1 MLCYILHIFSFNSC
15 DWTSGVGR
23 LDLYIIFVSIKCASI
38 NYRTDDGN
46 CQLLA
51 ENTQTATISSSDSQ
65 WRYSDVR
72 PDCAAG
78 CISLLV

>member
-23 LDLYIIFVSIKCASI
+23 LDLYIILQQTSFICASI

-65 WRYSDVR
+65 
-72 PDCAAG
+72 
-78 CISLLV
+78 